1 MESFRLA
8 PAACQRRQIRR
19 VLDQSFGGD
28 MISQAITGSNQ
39 VVRELLHDGLGQI
52 DQLLERWQNRLTL
65 S

>member
-1 MESFRLA
+1 
-8 PAACQRRQIRR
+8 
-19 VLDQSFGGD
+19 